1 MFHLRTVASDAFLS
15 RRSFAEKA
23 FHFAFPSLCFLLQKS
38 NHRIFMREQS
48 GNNLLPSCP
57 SRTTSRSFSVAA
69 SSAHHT
75 MQLEVVGYA
84 EIPDS
89 AAAVVEEPSDLN
101 INMQS

>member
-1 MFHLRTVASDAFLS
+1 
-15 RRSFAEKA
+15 
-23 FHFAFPSLCFLLQKS
+23 
-38 NHRIFMREQS
+38 MREQS